1 MSNFSVDLFD
11 VAHSYSYNIFQHT
24 HSTRVRLA
32 ILSAFGEAFV
42 KDNKDST
49 YRLIAHESRPSLTL
63 IPAQGSDKRPV
74 SYRFIEA
81 VQRLT
86 PNFPKDTWSKLYEK
100 VGARLHMGQLK
111 RTFVILSDED
121 RASGRDSGLA
131 SGANSVPVSGRGGRR
146 GGRGLAT
153 RGGRGGHDG
162 SGPSNKRGPEDIL
175 SATPAKTTR
184 RGK

>member
-1 MSNFSVDLFD
+1 MTVSAYAFYPCT
-11 VAHSYSYNIFQHT
+11 ARHS
-24 HSTRVRLA
+24 
-32 ILSAFGEAFV
+32 FGLWRSLCQGQQGC
-42 KDNKDST
+42 D
-49 YRLIAHESRPSLTL
+49 ISRLTL